1 MKNLSKIITA
11 IVLIIFI
18 SDITIAQNYNDV
30 FRLSESGM
38 VLGARALGMGNAY
51 TAAGNDFSAMMF
63 NPAGLALIKKAE
75 LNTGFNY
82 NNYDNNVGFF
92 NRNSSLSNSISKL
105 GQFGIALPMPT
116 IQGSFVL
123 GFGYSQ
129 VKDLNGILGFN
140 AFNPDTNSYIQNL
153 TYSPYMDDRDIA
165 YKLALSYP
173 VYVLNPIT
181 HNNDYVRDETFIK
194 GRLNQRGNILQD
206 GSLNAW
212 SFSAALEVEKDIF
225 IGATINLYSGNF
237 NKNKDYSEEDVNNIY
252 PSSLL
257 LDPSEPASAD
267 FKSFSLHDRISWEI
281 SGSGFN
287 IGGLM
292 KINKNLNIAAN
303 IKFSKSF
310 TVKETYYVSGESHF
324 GLDTRFVL
332 DPAIDSKSDYEIT
345 TPAEFTFGASYILNN
360 LTVSANATMID
371 YSNAKFKSG
380 FDMIAIDNKNSDI
393 KDQFRSVVNLNAG
406 VEYIFPSTNLAVRG
420 GFILMRSPFRDD
432 PTEYDKKFLTAG
444 IGIHLTNSITVDG
457 AYAYGWWKDYGDNY
471 GSGLSRTYQD
481 IKNQNIITSLKYN
494 F

>member
-1 MKNLSKIITA
+1 MKNLSKIISA
-11 IVLIIFI
+11 IVLILFI
-18 SDITIAQNYNDV
+18 SDISIAQNYNDV
-30 FRLSESGM
+30 FRLSESGV

-51 TAAGNDFSAMMF
+51 TAAGNDFSSTLF

-75 LNTGFNY
+75 LYTGFNY

-105 GQFGIALPMPT
+105 GQFGVALPMPT

-129 VKDLNGILGFN
+129 VKDFNGTLGFN
-140 AFNPDTNSYIQNL
+140 AFNSGSNSYIQDL
-153 TYSPYMDDRDIA
+153 VYSPYMADRDIA
-165 YKLALSYP
+165 FKLALSYP
-173 VYVLNPIT
+173 LYSSNGVYLNDTTRI
-181 HNNDYVRDETFIK
+181 N

-212 SFSAALEVEKDIF
+212 SFSAAFEVEKDIF

-267 FKSFSLHDRISWEI
+267 FKSFTLHDRISWEI
-281 SGSGFN
+281 SGSGLN

-303 IKFSKSF
+303 IKFSKTF
-310 TVKETYYVSGESHF
+310 TVKETYYVNGESHF
-324 GLDTRFVL
+324 GLNTRFVL

-360 LTVSANATMID
+360 LTVSASTTMID
-371 YSNAKFKSG
+371 YSSAKFKSG
-380 FDMIAIDNKNSDI
+380 FDMIVIDDKNTDI
-393 KDQFRSVVNLNAG
+393 KNQFRSVINLNAG
-406 VEYIFPSTNLAVRG
+406 FEYVFPSTNLAVRG

-432 PTEYDKKFLTAG
+432 PIEYDKKFLTAG
-444 IGIHLTNSITVDG
+444 IGIQLTNSITIDG

>member
-1 MKNLSKIITA
+1 MKTMLKIIFAVVFVATN
-11 IVLIIFI
+11 I
-18 SDITIAQNYNDV
+18 SIAQNYNDV
-30 FRLSESGM
+30 FRLSESGI
-38 VLGARALGMGNAY
+38 VLGARSLGMGNAY
-51 TAAGNDFSAMMF
+51 TAAGNDFSAIMF
-63 NPAGLALIKKAE
+63 NPAGLALIKNAE
-75 LNTGFNY
+75 LYTGFNY

-92 NRNSSLSNSISKL
+92 NRNSQLSNSISKL

-123 GFGYSQ
+123 GFGYTQ
-129 VKDLNGILGFN
+129 VKDFNGTLGFS
-140 AFNPDTNSYIQNL
+140 AFNSGSNSYIQDL
-153 TYSPYMDDRDIA
+153 TYSPYMADRDIA

-173 VYVLNPIT
+173 LYSSSGNYLNDTTRI
-181 HNNDYVRDETFIK
+181 N

-237 NKNKDYSEEDVNNIY
+237 NKNKDYSEDDVNNIY
-252 PSSLL
+252 PASVL
-257 LDPSEPASAD
+257 LDPNEPASAD
-267 FKSFSLHDRISWEI
+267 FKSFTLHDRISWEI
-281 SGSGFN
+281 SGFGFN

-303 IKFSKSF
+303 IKFSKTF
-310 TVKETYYVSGESHF
+310 TIKETYYFSGESYF

-332 DPAIDSKSDYEIT
+332 DPAIDSKSEYEIT
-345 TPAEFTFGASYILNN
+345 TPAEFTFGASYLMNDI
-360 LTVSANATMID
+360 TISGSATMID

-380 FDMIAIDNKNSDI
+380 FDLIAVDDKNADI
-393 KDQFRSVVNLNAG
+393 KSMFRTVINLNAG
-406 VEYIFPSTNLAVRG
+406 FEYVIPSTNFALRG

-432 PTEYDKKFLTAG
+432 PIEYDKKYLTVG
-444 IGIHLTNSITVDG
+444 IGFHLSKSVSVDG

-481 IKNQNIITSLKYN
+481 IKNQNIIASLKYN